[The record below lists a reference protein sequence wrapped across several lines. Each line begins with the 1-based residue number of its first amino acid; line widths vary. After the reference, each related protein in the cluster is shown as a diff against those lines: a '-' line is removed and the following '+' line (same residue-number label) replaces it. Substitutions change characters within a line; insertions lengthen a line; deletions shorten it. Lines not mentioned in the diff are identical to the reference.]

1 METTFARY
9 LMLNGPVERRVN
21 KRISVNFLPLQL
33 RLDFDSF
40 TITGPSTLT
49 TSVTRR
55 RAKSGEIIY
64 DVI

>member
-1 METTFARY
+1 
-9 LMLNGPVERRVN
+9 MLNGPVERGVN
-21 KRISVNFLPLQL
+21 KRFPVNFLPLQL

-64 DVI
+64 DVV